1 MAIHPPLLL
10 ALALTLA
17 TPAALAA
24 LYGVSKAAVAARLP
38 ADLDRRSVGI

>member
-17 TPAALAA
+17 TPAKNAGTDASHAGSSAPLRPWAT
-24 LYGVSKAAVAARLP
+24 P
-38 ADLDRRSVGI
+38 WMT